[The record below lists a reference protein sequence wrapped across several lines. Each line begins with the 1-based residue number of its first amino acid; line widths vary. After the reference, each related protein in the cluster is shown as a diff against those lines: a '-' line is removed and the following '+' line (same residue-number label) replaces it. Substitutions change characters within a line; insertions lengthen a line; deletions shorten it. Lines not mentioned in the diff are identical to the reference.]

1 MSATFT
7 IPTIFTAVDKFSS
20 PVHKM
25 SMTME
30 SFSSKADA
38 TIARSERMFRK
49 LTPAISEASKQML
62 SMVGTAAIVGG
73 ALALGTSSI
82 KSIMDYETAIQSL
95 QAVTGVRNNELF
107 FFKSEISSL
116 ATSSRKSAVDV
127 AKSFE
132 VIGSA
137 MSQYLSDPKALRS
150 ISEAGITLSKASR
163 MELEPTLQALTS
175 VMNQFGLEAGMAN
188 DTINRLTAGE
198 IVGSISTSK
207 ISEYLQEFGASAKL
221 ANINVGESVA
231 LIEALG
237 IQMSHDKIAVGA
249 RNLLTVLD
257 SAKGLDKA
265 ALASLSKAGVSTELL
280 MDKSKSLGERLRE
293 LSKIKDDAVG
303 ITKVFGK
310 ENKTAAQVI
319 FAQLDKYDEFERK
332 IQKTNKAQEQAG
344 INSNT
349 LANRLDELK
358 NSWTNMLTSSNSA
371 TNGLNIAKK
380 AIQFITKNLS
390 TIVAVAGAVI
400 SFFVLWKTV
409 LIASRVAMVLYN
421 VAFGIHNALTKGS
434 IFLTEGNIVA
444 KYADLVATKLITG
457 ATWLWNA
464 AMSANPI
471 FLIIAGVAAL
481 SLGVYALTK
490 AFKTTTAAERVSTQ
504 VRERALENTI
514 DQRVEITML
523 FQALRKAEQGT
534 SAYKDVLE
542 KINAIQPGLVDKYNL
557 QAKAVQNIN
566 AAERELIGTIMKR
579 AEVEARAE
587 LLREKTK
594 QLIIQ
599 QAEGP
604 SFFNKLLGGFGAYG
618 EMNAR
623 ILQAEDDAKIQDEI
637 NVLASQMYSD
647 TPAVNPKAEQQKSM
661 EQTLIKNNT
670 TTNKEKLSIEV
681 IGLPDWMRVRGGNS
695 LESIMPA
702 TTSTMKK

>member
-1 MSATFT
+1 MAATFT

-25 SMTME
+25 AMTME
-30 SFSSKADA
+30 SFSTKANA
-38 TIARSERMFRK
+38 TIARSERLFRK

-62 SMVGTAAIVGG
+62 SMVGTAAIVGS

-95 QAVTGVRNNELF
+95 QAVTGVSNNELV
-107 FFKSEISSL
+107 FFKSEISDV
-116 ATSSRKSAVDV
+116 ATSSRKSAIDV

-175 VMNQFGLEAGMAN
+175 VMNQFGLEANMAN

-265 ALASLSKAGVSTELL
+265 ALASLSKAGVSTALL

-293 LSKIKDDAVG
+293 LSKIKNDAVG

-319 FAQLDKYDEFERK
+319 FAQLDKYDEFEKK
-332 IQKTNKAQEQAG
+332 IQTTNKAQEQAS

-349 LANRLDELK
+349 LANRLEELK
-358 NSWTNMLTSSNSA
+358 NSWINMLTSSSSA

-380 AIQFITKNLS
+380 AIQFVTDNLE
-390 TIVAVAGAVI
+390 TIVSVGIGVVK
-400 SFFVLWKTV
+400 FFLLWKAAIIT
-409 LIASRVAMVLYN
+409 SKVAMIAYN
-421 VAFGIHNALTKGS
+421 VAFGIYNALTKGS
-434 IFLTEGNIVA
+434 IFLTEGNVVA
-444 KYADLVATKLITG
+444 KYADLVVTNLMTAAQTKLNI
-457 ATWLWNA
+457 ATYAFPAVWIMA
-464 AMSANPI
+464 AI
-471 FLIIAGVAAL
+471 AAL
-481 SLGVYALTK
+481 AAGIIYLASQVTNWGEIWEKTYGTITYTLDAFGYFFK
-490 AFKTTTAAERVSTQ
+490 AVWSGIVDYFQTAMDSMVIAYFTAQNLMGQMSDTRFNKEVSNILQ
-504 VRERALENTI
+504 E
-514 DQRVEITML
+514 
-523 FQALRKAEQGT
+523 QALRKKIIKENEKLALL
-534 SAYKDVLE
+534 SAVKAGQ
-542 KINAIQPGLVDKYNL
+542 NYNDISFKFKG
-557 QAKAVQNIN
+557 QD
-566 AAERELIGTIMKR
+566 AADQSGISSSVTESAANQM
-579 AEVEARAE
+579 
-587 LLREKTK
+587 
-594 QLIIQ
+594 
-599 QAEGP
+599 
-604 SFFNKLLGGFGAYG
+604 
-618 EMNAR
+618 
-623 ILQAEDDAKIQDEI
+623 EI
-637 NVLASQMYSD
+637 NRLLKDIGKTEGEKMANAYLANGGQV
-647 TPAVNPKAEQQKSM
+647 VNPKAAQQKSM
-661 EQTLIKNNT
+661 EQTLIKNT
-670 TTNKEKLSIEV
+670 TTTDQQKLKIEV
-681 IGLPDWMRVRGGNS
+681 IGLPEWMKLSGANNLQSV
-695 LESIMPA
+695 MPV